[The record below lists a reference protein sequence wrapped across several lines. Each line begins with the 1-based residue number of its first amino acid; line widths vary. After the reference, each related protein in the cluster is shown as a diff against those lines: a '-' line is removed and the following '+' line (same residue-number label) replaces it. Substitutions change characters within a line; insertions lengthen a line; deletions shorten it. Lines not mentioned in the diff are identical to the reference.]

1 MKAKRIII
9 SLPLMTLLALAMMVG
24 GCEKQQPYDSRLV
37 AVDSIMR
44 QDPDSALALLEGM
57 NSADLATAGDQAYYA
72 LLLTQAR
79 YRCYVVAT
87 SDSTINTALDYY
99 RHHDNEREKLTRAC
113 IYKGAV
119 MEELGDPKAAMNY
132 YQEAKNTV
140 APDDLFN
147 QGYIRLRMGNIYR
160 DNVAADT
167 IDITLT
173 KQALYYFKQIPDS
186 FYILTCQNSIGS
198 SYVGIN
204 QDSALLYLEQAQMLA
219 KQLHQD
225 GMEETCLRY
234 LADLKMFSD
243 NAEDVEM
250 AKRIALARV
259 NKDKKSEDELTHF
272 LLIAAYTLARQDK
285 PDSATFYLNQ
295 VRDNKLSDGLR
306 VLDYNCLA
314 EIARSRGDIKGYQ
327 YYYKHCVQLSDSISN
342 NDMQRQLRDVEM
354 KYDSEALKYKALKYR
369 TNWQISL
376 LGALLLLSVL
386 AIALM
391 MVSRKS
397 AQRKRLLQESQDTI
411 ERLHGDTARLA
422 AQLAKNEEMSE
433 DLKQTIRHQID
444 TFTQLVEM
452 HYQRVGQN
460 PRKFVEHFKK
470 SYSVSQPDLSFWT
483 GIRAYADSTCGGII
497 THTLAA
503 CPSLSE
509 TDVRFL
515 SLCCCD
521 LPTTVIMACMGYN
534 DSHSFYNK
542 KRRIAEAIGLK
553 GKLDSYIQAFR
564 SDHSDV
570 TE

>member
-9 SLPLMTLLALAMMVG
+9 SLPLMTLLVLAMMVG

-37 AVDSIMR
+37 VVDSIMR
-44 QDPDSALALLEGM
+44 HDPDSALALLKNM
-57 NSADLATAGDQAYYA
+57 NSADLVTAGDQAYFA

-167 IDITLT
+167 VDVTLM

-198 SYVGIN
+198 SYIGIN

-250 AKRIALARV
+250 AKRIALSQV
-259 NKDKKSEDELTHF
+259 NKDKKPEDELTHF

-285 PDSATFYLNQ
+285 PDSAICYLNQ

-354 KYDSEALKYKALKYR
+354 KYDNEALKYKALKYR
-369 TNWQISL
+369 TNWQLSL

-497 THTLAA
+497 THTLTA
-503 CPSLSE
+503 CPSLNE

-564 SDHSDV
+564 SDHADA

>member
-9 SLPLMTLLALAMMVG
+9 SLPLMTLLVLAMMVG

-37 AVDSIMR
+37 VVDSIMR
-44 QDPDSALALLEGM
+44 DDPDSALALLKNM
-57 NSADLATAGDQAYYA
+57 NSADLATEGNQAYYA

-167 IDITLT
+167 IDITLI

-250 AKRIALARV
+250 AKRIALSQV
-259 NKDKKSEDELTHF
+259 NKDKKPEDELTHF

-285 PDSATFYLNQ
+285 PDSATYYINQ

-342 NDMQRQLRDVEM
+342 NDMQHQLRELEL
-354 KYDSEALKYKALKYR
+354 KYDNEALKYKALKYR
-369 TNWQISL
+369 TNWQLSL

-386 AIALM
+386 TIALM

-503 CPSLSE
+503 CPSLNE

-564 SDHSDV
+564 SDHTDA

>member
-9 SLPLMTLLALAMMVG
+9 SLPLMTLLVLAMMVG

-79 YRCYVVAT
+79 YRCYVMAT
-87 SDSTINTALDYY
+87 SDSTINVALDYY

-119 MEELGDPKAAMNY
+119 MEELGDPKGALNN
-132 YQEAKNTV
+132 YQEAKSVV

-167 IDITLT
+167 IDITLI

-327 YYYKHCVQLSDSISN
+327 YYYKHCVQLSDSIFN

-503 CPSLSE
+503 CPSLNE

-564 SDHSDV
+564 SDYSDV

>member
-37 AVDSIMR
+37 VVDSIMR
-44 QDPDSALALLEGM
+44 HDPDSALALLKNM
-57 NSADLATAGDQAYYA
+57 NSADMATEGNQAYYA

-99 RHHDNEREKLTRAC
+99 RHYDNEREKLTRAC

-173 KQALYYFKQIPDS
+173 KQALYYFKRIPDS
-186 FYILTCQNSIGS
+186 FYILTCLNSIGG
-198 SYVGIN
+198 SYIGVN

-250 AKRIALARV
+250 AKRIALSQV
-259 NKDKKSEDELTHF
+259 NKDKKPEDELTHF

-285 PDSATFYLNQ
+285 PDSAICYLNQ

-354 KYDSEALKYKALKYR
+354 KYDNEALKYKALKYR
-369 TNWQISL
+369 TNWQLSL

-386 AIALM
+386 TIALM

-411 ERLHGDTARLA
+411 ERLHGDTAQLS

-460 PRKFVEHFKK
+460 PRKFVELFKK
-470 SYSVSQPDLSFWT
+470 SYSVSQPDLSFWS

-542 KRRIAEAIGLK
+542 KRRIAEAIGLQV
-553 GKLDSYIQAFR
+553 KLDSYIQGFR
-564 SDHSDV
+564 NGPTSATD
-570 TE
+570 